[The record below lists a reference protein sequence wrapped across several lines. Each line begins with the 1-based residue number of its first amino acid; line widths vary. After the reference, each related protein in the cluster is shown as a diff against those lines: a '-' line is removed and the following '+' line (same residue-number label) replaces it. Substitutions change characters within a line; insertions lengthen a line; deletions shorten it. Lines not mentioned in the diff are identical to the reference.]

1 MEELDGEW
9 GIKDVQDCV
18 DAAEYFVA
26 EALADPNRL
35 AIKGGSAGGFT
46 VLAALAFHST
56 FSAGASRYGVADLET
71 LALDTHKF
79 ESRYLDRLIG
89 PYPDERNTY
98 VERSPIHH
106 SEKFT
111 CPMIILQGTDD
122 AVVPQNQA
130 DHIVSA
136 LKEKNIPYS
145 YLLFDGEGHGFRKA
159 ENIVAALEA
168 EYSFFS
174 QIFGFRTADAIKEVA
189 IVRGS

>member
-1 MEELDGEW
+1 
-9 GIKDVQDCV
+9 
-18 DAAEYFVA
+18 
-26 EALADPNRL
+26 
-35 AIKGGSAGGFT
+35 
-46 VLAALAFHST
+46 
-56 FSAGASRYGVADLET
+56 
-71 LALDTHKF
+71 
-79 ESRYLDRLIG
+79 
-89 PYPDERNTY
+89 
-98 VERSPIHH
+98 
-106 SEKFT
+106 
-111 CPMIILQGTDD
+111 MIILQGTDD

-174 QIFGFRTADAIKEVA
+174 QIFGFEPADEIQEVE